1 MKKTRPVINIVKF
14 IKILK
19 DRETY
24 PDIDSAAAAV
34 GMTVNSFKQKM
45 MRERKRYPKV
55 FDDIEGYSDNRS
67 RLLSEG
73 ELLEMLAQ

>member
-1 MKKTRPVINIVKF
+1 MKKTRPVVDIVKF
-14 IKILK
+14 IKVLK

-24 PDIDSAAAAV
+24 PNVNEAADAV

-55 FDDIEGYSDNRS
+55 FNDIDSYSDSRS
-67 RLLSEG
+67 RLVSEG